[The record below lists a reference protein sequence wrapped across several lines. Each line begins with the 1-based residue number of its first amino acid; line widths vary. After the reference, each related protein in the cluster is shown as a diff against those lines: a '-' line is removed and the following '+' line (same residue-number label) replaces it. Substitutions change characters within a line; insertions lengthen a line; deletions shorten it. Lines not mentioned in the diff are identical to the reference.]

1 MRSFTRLRT
10 LAAAGALAVFF
21 AVSAT
26 AGVSK
31 MADPPTPVE
40 VGEPD
45 TGQGLPQYFRHF
57 LMFAASLSNP
67 VLRNVFT
74 PRYSLRAPTLVER
87 SKARGRR

>member
-1 MRSFTRLRT
+1 MRSFIRLRT
-10 LAAAGALAVFF
+10 LAAASALAVFF

-26 AGVSK
+26 AAVSK
-31 MADPPTPVE
+31 MPDIPTPVE

-45 TGQGLPQYFRHF
+45 TGQGLAQYFRD

-74 PRYSLRAPTLVER
+74 PRYSLHAPILVKR
-87 SKARGRR
+87 SKSRGRR